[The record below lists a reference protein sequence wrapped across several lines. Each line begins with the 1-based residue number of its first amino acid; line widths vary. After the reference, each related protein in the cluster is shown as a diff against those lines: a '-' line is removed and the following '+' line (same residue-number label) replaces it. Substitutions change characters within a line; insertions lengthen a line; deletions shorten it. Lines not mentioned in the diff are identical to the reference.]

1 MQQTSFIVIY
11 LLSFK
16 LHSDSLMTREEL
28 VLMLLFYSIKL
39 SCSLGITQSI
49 GKHHEGVVTVTV
61 ATSSAP
67 WQNIDNE
74 YPAQFMNGLL

>member
-16 LHSDSLMTREEL
+16 LHSDSLMMREEL

-39 SCSLGITQSI
+39 SCSLGITKSI
-49 GKHHEGVVTVTV
+49 GKHHEGVVTI

-67 WQNIDNE
+67 WQNIDHG
-74 YPAQFMNGLL
+74 YQAQFMS

>member
-1 MQQTSFIVIY
+1 M
-11 LLSFK
+11 
-16 LHSDSLMTREEL
+16 MREEL

-49 GKHHEGVVTVTV
+49 GPGKHHDGVVTI

-67 WQNIDNE
+67 WQNIDHE
-74 YPAQFMNGLL
+74 YPAQFMNDPL